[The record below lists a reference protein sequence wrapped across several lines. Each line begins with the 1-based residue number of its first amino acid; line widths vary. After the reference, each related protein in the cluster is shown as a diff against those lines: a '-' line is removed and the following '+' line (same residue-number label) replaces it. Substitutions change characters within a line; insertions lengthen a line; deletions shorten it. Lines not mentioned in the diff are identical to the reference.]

1 MKSVNELNLP
11 QDRKYTAE
19 HVWFKMEGDLAV
31 CGITDFA
38 QDQLGEVAFVDV
50 SAQGEH
56 VEAGKEFG
64 SVESVKSVNGLFM
77 PVSGEIVEANAA
89 LEDDPALVNASC
101 YGTGWIIKA
110 KPDDMA
116 ALGGLLSADA
126 YRALLAK

>member
-56 VEAGKEFG
+56 VEAGKDFG

-101 YGTGWIIKA
+101 YGTGWIIKI
-110 KPDDMA
+110 KPDA
-116 ALGGLLSADA
+116 GASEALLLDADA
-126 YRALLAK
+126 YKAGLN

>member
-38 QDQLGEVAFVDV
+38 QDQLGEVAFADV

-64 SVESVKSVNGLFM
+64 SVEPVKSANGLFM

-101 YGTGWIIKA
+101 YGTGWIIKI
-110 KPDDMA
+110 KPDA
-116 ALGGLLSADA
+116 GASEALLLDADA
-126 YRALLAK
+126 YKAGLN

>member
-64 SVESVKSVNGLFM
+64 S
-77 PVSGEIVEANAA
+77 
-89 LEDDPALVNASC
+89 
-101 YGTGWIIKA
+101 
-110 KPDDMA
+110 MA
-116 ALGGLLSADA
+116 DILGGRGMDLFKELIA
-126 YRALLAK
+126 

>member
-101 YGTGWIIKA
+101 YGTGWIIKI
-110 KPDDMA
+110 KPDA
-116 ALGGLLSADA
+116 GASEALLLDADA
-126 YRALLAK
+126 YKASLN

>member
-11 QDRKYTAE
+11 QDIKYTAE
-19 HVWFKMEGDLAV
+19 HVWFKMEGGLAV

-64 SVESVKSVNGLFM
+64 SVESVKSVNSLFM
-77 PVSGEIVEANAA
+77 PISGEIVEANPD
-89 LEDDPALVNASC
+89 LDDDPALVNAAC
-101 YGTGWIIKA
+101 YGAGWIIKV
-110 KPDDMA
+110 KPDA
-116 ALGGLLSADA
+116 GASEALLLDADA
-126 YRALLAK
+126 YKATLN

>member
-1 MKSVNELNLP
+1 MKSVDELNLP
-11 QDRKYTAE
+11 QDLKYTAE
-19 HVWFKMEGDLAV
+19 HVWFKREGDLAV

-101 YGTGWIIKA
+101 YGTGWIIKI
-110 KPDDMA
+110 KPDA
-116 ALGGLLSADA
+116 GASEALLLDADA
-126 YRALLAK
+126 YKAGLN

>member
-31 CGITDFA
+31 CGISDFA

-77 PVSGEIVEANAA
+77 PVSGEIVEANPA
-89 LEDDPALVNASC
+89 LDDDPALVNAAC
-101 YGTGWIIKA
+101 YGAGWIIKV
-110 KPDDMA
+110 KPDA
-116 ALGGLLSADA
+116 GASEELLLDADA
-126 YRALLAK
+126 YKATLN

>member
-1 MKSVNELNLP
+1 MVEQQLNLP

-101 YGTGWIIKA
+101 YGTGWIIKI
-110 KPDDMA
+110 KPDA
-116 ALGGLLSADA
+116 GASEALLLDADA
-126 YRALLAK
+126 YKAGLN

>member
-101 YGTGWIIKA
+101 YGTGWIIKI
-110 KPDDMA
+110 KPDA
-116 ALGGLLSADA
+116 GASEALLLDSDA
-126 YRALLAK
+126 YKAGLN

>member
-11 QDRKYTAE
+11 QDIKYTAE
-19 HVWFKMEGDLAV
+19 HVWCRMEGDLAV

-77 PVSGEIVEANAA
+77 PISGEIVEANAA

-101 YGTGWIIKA
+101 YGSGWIIKI
-110 KPDDMA
+110 KPDA
-116 ALGGLLSADA
+116 GASEAQLLDA
-126 YRALLAK
+126 GAYKATLN

>member
-50 SAQGEH
+50 AAQGEH

-77 PVSGEIVEANAA
+77 PVSGEIVEANPA
-89 LEDDPALVNASC
+89 LDDDPALVNAAC
-101 YGTGWIIKA
+101 YGAGWIIKI
-110 KPDDMA
+110 KPDA
-116 ALGGLLSADA
+116 GASEALLLDADA
-126 YRALLAK
+126 YKAGLN

>member
-101 YGTGWIIKA
+101 YGTG
-110 KPDDMA
+110 
-116 ALGGLLSADA
+116 
-126 YRALLAK
+126 

>member
-1 MKSVNELNLP
+1 MKSVDELNLP

-19 HVWFKMEGDLAV
+19 HVWFKREGDLAV

-77 PVSGEIVEANAA
+77 PVSGEIVEANAS
-89 LEDDPALVNASC
+89 LDDDPALVNAAC
-101 YGTGWIIKA
+101 YGTGWIIKI
-110 KPDDMA
+110 KPDA
-116 ALGGLLSADA
+116 GASEALLLDADA
-126 YRALLAK
+126 YKAGLN

>member
-101 YGTGWIIKA
+101 YGTGWIIKI
-110 KPDDMA
+110 KPDA
-116 ALGGLLSADA
+116 GASEALLLDADA
-126 YRALLAK
+126 YKATLN

>member
-101 YGTGWIIKA
+101 YGTGWIIKI
-110 KPDDMA
+110 KPDA
-116 ALGGLLSADA
+116 GASEALLLDADA
-126 YRALLAK
+126 YKAGLN

>member
-77 PVSGEIVEANAA
+77 PISGEIVEANAA

-101 YGTGWIIKA
+101 YGTGWIIKI
-110 KPDDMA
+110 KPDA
-116 ALGGLLSADA
+116 GASEALLLDADA
-126 YRALLAK
+126 YKAGLN

>member
-19 HVWFKMEGDLAV
+19 HVWFKREGDLAV

-38 QDQLGEVAFVDV
+38 QDQLGEVAFADV

-77 PVSGEIVEANAA
+77 PVSGEI
-89 LEDDPALVNASC
+89 
-101 YGTGWIIKA
+101 
-110 KPDDMA
+110 KPDA
-116 ALGGLLSADA
+116 GASEALLLDADA
-126 YRALLAK
+126 YKAGLN

>member
-1 MKSVNELNLP
+1 MKSVDELNLP

-77 PVSGEIVEANAA
+77 PVSGEIVEANVA
-89 LEDDPALVNASC
+89 LEDDPALVSASC
-101 YGTGWIIKA
+101 YGTGWIIKI
-110 KPDDMA
+110 KPDA
-116 ALGGLLSADA
+116 GASEALLLDADA
-126 YRALLAK
+126 YKATLN

>member
-19 HVWFKMEGDLAV
+19 HVWFKMEGGVAV

-101 YGTGWIIKA
+101 YGTGWIIKI
-110 KPDDMA
+110 KPDA
-116 ALGGLLSADA
+116 GASEALLLDADA
-126 YRALLAK
+126 YKAGLN

>member
-11 QDRKYTAE
+11 QDLKYTAE
-19 HVWFKMEGDLAV
+19 HAWFKREGDLAV

-101 YGTGWIIKA
+101 YGTGWIIKI
-110 KPDDMA
+110 KPDA
-116 ALGGLLSADA
+116 GASEALLLDADA
-126 YRALLAK
+126 YKAGLN

>member
-11 QDRKYTAE
+11 QDRRYTAE

-101 YGTGWIIKA
+101 YGSGWIIKV
-110 KPDDMA
+110 KPDA
-116 ALGGLLSADA
+116 GASEALLLDADA
-126 YRALLAK
+126 YKAALN

>member
-89 LEDDPALVNASC
+89 LEADPALVNASC

>member
-77 PVSGEIVEANAA
+77 PVSGEIVEANAT

-101 YGTGWIIKA
+101 YGTGWIIKI
-110 KPDDMA
+110 KPDA
-116 ALGGLLSADA
+116 GASEALLLDADA
-126 YRALLAK
+126 YKAGLN

>member
-89 LEDDPALVNASC
+89 LDDDPALVNASC
-101 YGTGWIIKA
+101 YGTGWIIKI
-110 KPDDMA
+110 KPDA
-116 ALGGLLSADA
+116 GASEALLLDADA
-126 YRALLAK
+126 YKAGLN

>member
-11 QDRKYTAE
+11 QDIKYTAE
-19 HVWFKMEGDLAV
+19 HVWFKREGDLAV

-64 SVESVKSVNGLFM
+64 SVESVKSVNSLFM
-77 PVSGEIVEANAA
+77 PVSGEIVEANPA
-89 LEDDPALVNASC
+89 LDDDPALVNASC
-101 YGTGWIIKA
+101 YGTGWIIKV
-110 KPDDMA
+110 KPDAGASEALLLDAGAYKA
-116 ALGGLLSADA
+116 ALN
-126 YRALLAK
+126 

>member
-19 HVWFKMEGDLAV
+19 HVWFKREGDLAV

-101 YGTGWIIKA
+101 YGTGWIIKI
-110 KPDDMA
+110 KPDA
-116 ALGGLLSADA
+116 GASEALLLDADA
-126 YRALLAK
+126 YKAGLN

>member
-101 YGTGWIIKA
+101 YGTGWSIKI
-110 KPDDMA
+110 KPDA
-116 ALGGLLSADA
+116 GASEALLLDADA
-126 YRALLAK
+126 YKAGLN

>member
-56 VEAGKEFG
+56 VAAGKEFG

-101 YGTGWIIKA
+101 YGTGWIIKI
-110 KPDDMA
+110 KPDA
-116 ALGGLLSADA
+116 GASEALLLDADA
-126 YRALLAK
+126 YKAGLN

>member
-101 YGTGWIIKA
+101 YGTGWILKI
-110 KPDDMA
+110 KPDA
-116 ALGGLLSADA
+116 GASEALLLDADA
-126 YRALLAK
+126 YKAGLN

>member
-11 QDRKYTAE
+11 RDRKYTAE

-101 YGTGWIIKA
+101 YGTGWIIKI
-110 KPDDMA
+110 KPDA
-116 ALGGLLSADA
+116 GASEALLLDADA
-126 YRALLAK
+126 YKAGLN

>member
-1 MKSVNELNLP
+1 MKSVDELNLP

-101 YGTGWIIKA
+101 YGTGWIIKI
-110 KPDDMA
+110 KPDA
-116 ALGGLLSADA
+116 GASEALLLDADA
-126 YRALLAK
+126 YKAGLN

>member
-101 YGTGWIIKA
+101 YGTGWIIKI
-110 KPDDMA
+110 KPDA
-116 ALGGLLSADA
+116 GASEALLLDADA
-126 YRALLAK
+126 YKAVLN

>member
-1 MKSVNELNLP
+1 MKSVDELNLP

-19 HVWFKMEGDLAV
+19 HVWFKREGDLAV

-101 YGTGWIIKA
+101 YGTGWIIKI
-110 KPDDMA
+110 KPDA
-116 ALGGLLSADA
+116 GASEALLLDADA
-126 YRALLAK
+126 YKAGLN

>member
-11 QDRKYTAE
+11 QDIKYTAE
-19 HVWFKMEGDLAV
+19 HVWCSMEGDLAV

-77 PVSGEIVEANAA
+77 PISGEIVEANAA

-101 YGTGWIIKA
+101 YSNGWIIKI
-110 KPDDMA
+110 KPDA
-116 ALGGLLSADA
+116 GASEAQLLDADA
-126 YRALLAK
+126 YKATLN

>member
-89 LEDDPALVNASC
+89 LEKSFSD
-101 YGTGWIIKA
+101 K
-110 KPDDMA
+110 
-116 ALGGLLSADA
+116 LLQ
-126 YRALLAK
+126 YYYIQRWNGQLPQYVGEGFNFMIGVQ